1 MATVERHLYV
11 GAGGGD
17 DDDDDDDDDDY
28 GNGDAITL

>member
-17 DDDDDDDDDDY
+17 DDDDDDDDDY
-28 GNGDAITL
+28 GDAITL